1 MDNVSL
7 FLSTVH
13 KRLLSLGGDKS
24 EPDGSDFQ
32 GGAFC
37 LSEAIFINKGGSMHS
52 PITSRIKNLSL
63 LSIFLLLLLGS
74 TGVDIQQKAPDFTL
88 KDLSG
93 NMVSLKDYRGKI
105 VLVDFWATW
114 CVPCRKSI
122 PELVELRKKYKGKEW
137 VILGL
142 SIDDPNSW
150 DDKYVAD
157 FAKKRLKIN
166 YRILRADKKVIEVYL
181 GTKPVGIPILFVID
195 KEGVIV
201 DKVIG
206 HEPGAAERSLKKLLQ
221 K

>member
-1 MDNVSL
+1 MYV
-7 FLSTVH
+7 
-13 KRLLSLGGDKS
+13 
-24 EPDGSDFQ
+24 PFQ
-32 GGAFC
+32 
-37 LSEAIFINKGGSMHS
+37 SK
-52 PITSRIKNLSL
+52 IKNLHL
-63 LSIFLLLLLGS
+63 LSIFLLFLLGS
-74 TGVDIQQKAPDFTL
+74 VGADAQEKAPDFTL

-122 PELVELRKKYKGKEW
+122 PELVELRKKNKSKEW
-137 VILGL
+137 VIFGL
-142 SIDDPNSW
+142 SIDDPESW

-166 YRILRADKKVIEVYL
+166 YTVLRADKKVIKDYL

-201 DKVIG
+201 DKLLG
-206 HEPGAAERSLKKLLQ
+206 HVPGAAERSLKKLLE
-221 K
+221 